1 MKAGVSMTECFISSD
16 MLFTK
21 YNPYYYKELIQE
33 IEDEINDMYT
43 LTMPSTYIDETLGQI
58 SIGSYQIEP
67 LVINIIERKERLDRL
82 KTLATKH
89 CNDLYLALATVLPKY
104 QYNLLHAQ
112 ENGNRGLLNT
122 SQLHTITMALWNIVS
137 SRDKVIQLSRAKS
150 SSDNSSKGMIIQNE
164 ILL

>member
-1 MKAGVSMTECFISSD
+1 MKAGVSMTECFISTD

-89 CNDLYLALATVLPKY
+89 CNDLYQALATVPPKY

-112 ENGNRGLLNT
+112 ESGNRGSLNT
-122 SQLHTITMALWNIVS
+122 RQLNMITMALWNIVS
-137 SRDKVIQLSRAKS
+137 SRDKVIQLSQVKP
-150 SSDNSSKGMIIQNE
+150 SSDNSSKGMITQNE

>member
-43 LTMPSTYIDETLGQI
+43 LTMPSTYIDETLGQL
-58 SIGSYQIEP
+58 SIGSYRIEP
-67 LVINIIERKERLDRL
+67 LVINIIERKERLDRF
-82 KTLATKH
+82 KALATKH
-89 CNDLYLALATVLPKY
+89 CNDLYQALATVPPKY

-112 ENGNRGLLNT
+112 ESGNRGSLNT
-122 SQLHTITMALWNIVS
+122 SQLNTITKALWNIVS